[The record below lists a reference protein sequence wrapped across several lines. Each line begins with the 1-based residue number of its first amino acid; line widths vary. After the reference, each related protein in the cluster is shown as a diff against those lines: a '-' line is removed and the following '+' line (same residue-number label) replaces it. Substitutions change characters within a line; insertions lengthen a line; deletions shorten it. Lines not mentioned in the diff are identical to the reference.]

1 MKEKTRRI
9 LRLVLLAVFL
19 VSTVLLVRRQQDKV
33 SGSETYEQ
41 AQQIAAGGSAE
52 ATEGTVPAEETLP
65 EARTEMI
72 WIPEPVEDGDPNLE
86 TMAAIDLAALRQTNQ
101 DVIGW
106 IWIPNSKVNYP
117 LMQGEDN
124 DYYLKHTWEGRNNA
138 VGSIFLEYQNSP
150 DLTDFNTIVYGHNMN
165 DGSMFAG
172 IRNYSTEGYWMT
184 HPYIYL
190 TTDAGVYR
198 YEVFSSYKAD
208 VDGET
213 YGLSF
218 ELVKTKARFLLHAL
232 ENSVIDTGIMPDVTD
247 RILTLSTCSG
257 AGYTTRWVVHARLK
271 MVEVEV
277 QASAE

>member
-1 MKEKTRRI
+1 
-9 LRLVLLAVFL
+9 
-19 VSTVLLVRRQQDKV
+19 
-33 SGSETYEQ
+33 
-41 AQQIAAGGSAE
+41 
-52 ATEGTVPAEETLP
+52 
-65 EARTEMI
+65 
-72 WIPEPVEDGDPNLE
+72 
-86 TMAAIDLAALRQTNQ
+86 
-101 DVIGW
+101 
-106 IWIPNSKVNYP
+106 
-117 LMQGEDN
+117 
-124 DYYLKHTWEGRNNA
+124 
-138 VGSIFLEYQNSP
+138 
-150 DLTDFNTIVYGHNMN
+150 
-165 DGSMFAG
+165 
-172 IRNYSTEGYWMT
+172 MT